1 LGIVVAVG
9 HHDDDMLE
17 SVGLAEQ
24 GAKTE
29 DKNQGNNGFLHG
41 I

>member
-1 LGIVVAVG
+1 
-9 HHDDDMLE
+9 MLE

-29 DKNQGNNGFLHG
+29 GKNQGDNGSLHG